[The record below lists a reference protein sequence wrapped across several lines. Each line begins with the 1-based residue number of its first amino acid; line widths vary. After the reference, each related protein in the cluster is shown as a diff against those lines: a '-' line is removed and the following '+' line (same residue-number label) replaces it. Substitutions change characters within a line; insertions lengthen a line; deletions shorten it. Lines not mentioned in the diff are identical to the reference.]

1 MEDVLQGVV
10 GGFSI
15 LLQLRSGQL
24 AQRLAVVSEDLP
36 VVTEDQSEVGDGDHV
51 PGRRPEDDK
60 LFGRDEEAWT
70 ARSQLLPD
78 GVQPGDGI
86 ERRVVRHQAQARMKG
101 ERRYHPVVELEDLQI

>member
-78 GVQPGDGI
+78 GVQTLDGI
-86 ERRVVRHQAQARMKG
+86 ARRVDRLAEKSRKHG
-101 ERRYHPVVELEDLQI
+101 TL